1 MRSVSIMSEQT
12 PKQVAARKLL
22 LAVFF
27 EGLAII
33 AGLIAYGLTGNWIWL
48 AMGVLAGTGLG
59 LPAIITFV
67 RASMEERDRASR

>member
-1 MRSVSIMSEQT
+1 MSEQT

-22 LAVFF
+22 VAVFF

-33 AGLIAYGLTGNWIWL
+33 AGLVAYGLTGNWIWL